1 MPYVR
6 KVINGEYLMMQVL
19 QISLILVIQK
29 LFKGQ
34 LEFIHSLH
42 YYSKFATDTPYMVVY
57 KRKDIPVENEEMKIE
72 NEDIKLP
79 NHILKFVENDN
90 K

>member
-1 MPYVR
+1 
-6 KVINGEYLMMQVL
+6 
-19 QISLILVIQK
+19 
-29 LFKGQ
+29 
-34 LEFIHSLH
+34 
-42 YYSKFATDTPYMVVY
+42 MVVY

-79 NHILKFVENDN
+79 SHILKYVENDN